1 MCTCFGREAVGTA
14 RASNTE
20 AEVDVEFN
28 NTASS
33 EQIPQAE
40 VVATTL
46 VEAFTNSSNNFNLTI
61 NASSV
66 AVVCK

>member
-1 MCTCFGREAVGTA
+1 MGRA

-28 NTASS
+28 NTASP

-40 VVATTL
+40 AVATTL
-46 VEAFTNSSNNFNLTI
+46 VEAFSNSSNNFNLTVDT
-61 NASSV
+61 SSV
-66 AVVCK
+66 AVVRK